1 MYVSQ
6 YDGLVPACSSHNQ
19 ERMFSQI
26 ILPRKNIAQ
35 VARVPIKGLTVSGSG
50 SSARPPEEQQTLS
63 WRQSD
68 SLKDFGIPLTILM
81 CNICDVWFP
90 ALWLYPIVSFTK
102 KSEISNY

>member
-1 MYVSQ
+1 MYVSPQ
-6 YDGLVPACSSHNQ
+6 YVGLVPACPSHNQ

-50 SSARPPEEQQTLS
+50 SSARLPKEQQTLS

-68 SLKDFGIPLTILM
+68 SLKDRLRNPL
-81 CNICDVWFP
+81 ND
-90 ALWLYPIVSFTK
+90 LYV
-102 KSEISNY
+102 